1 MSDRGEELNM
11 AFARHLLE
19 DGKSP
24 KTVESYTG
32 DVLGFLRHLR
42 AAGDSFDGELQR
54 HQVTAYRNH
63 LLQSGYE
70 PATVNKKVN
79 SLQAFNR
86 FLVAAGL
93 MAESVVDLRRDRVC
107 VASGSE
113 KQVEVYPEVVLGR
126 LLSFVGKKRVSAR
139 DRAVV
144 LVLLYTGVRVSELCG
159 IRVRSVD
166 LANGLLKV
174 VGKGG
179 KLREVPLRPEVAD
192 ALRAYLA
199 ERAKSRFAGSEFL
212 FLGQRGP
219 LQRDAVNTLL
229 ERLARRFGLQVRLKP
244 HTFRL
249 VHYKQKH
256 VYVGIDLHKET
267 HTAVVIDCWNKKLA
281 EVQVSN
287 RPTAFPT
294 LLEKVRRVA
303 RGLQPVFGLEDVG
316 GYGRSLAVFLLE
328 KGQAVKEVNAALS
341 YAQRIS
347 NPTTQKSDS

>member
-1 MSDRGEELNM
+1 VSDRGEELNM
-11 AFARHLLE
+11 TFARYLLE

-32 DVLGFLRHLR
+32 DVRGFLRHLR
-42 AAGDSFDGELQR
+42 AVGDPFDGELQR

-86 FLVAAGL
+86 
-93 MAESVVDLRRDRVC
+93 

-113 KQVEVYPEVVLGR
+113 RQVEVYPEAVLGS
-126 LLSFVGKKRVSAR
+126 LLSFVSKKRVGAR

-144 LVLLYTGVRVSELCG
+144 LVLLYTSVRVSEFCG
-159 IRVRSVD
+159 IRVRNVD

-192 ALRAYLA
+192 VLRAYLA
-199 ERAKSRFAGSEFL
+199 ERAKSRFAGSDFL

-229 ERLARRFGLQVRLKP
+229 ERLTRRFGLQVRLKP
-244 HTFRL
+244 HTFRHTFCTRL
-249 VHYKQKH
+249 VQRG
-256 VYVGIDLHKET
+256 VPLTTVS
-267 HTAVVIDCWNKKLA
+267 KLA
-281 EVQVSN
+281 GHSN
-287 RPTAFPT
+287 VETTARFYVNSSRE
-294 LLEKVRRVA
+294 EKM
-303 RGLQPVFGLEDVG
+303 
-316 GYGRSLAVFLLE
+316 
-328 KGQAVKEVNAALS
+328 QAVNML
-341 YAQRIS
+341 
-347 NPTTQKSDS
+347 